1 MTISTATEPRV
12 YTVVG
17 MTCDHCVLSVTEEV
31 AEVAGVD
38 SVDVDLASG
47 RLEVSGAD
55 FADADVAEAVE
66 AAGYEVA
73 S

>member
-1 MTISTATEPRV
+1 MTVSTATQPRT
-12 YTVVG
+12 YTVAG

-31 AEVAGVD
+31 TEVAGVD

-47 RLEVSGAD
+47 RLEVTGAG
-55 FADADVAEAVE
+55 FSDADVAEAVQ

>member
-1 MTISTATEPRV
+1 MTVSTGREPRT

-38 SVDVDLASG
+38 QVDVDLQTG
-47 RLEVSGAD
+47 RLAVSGGD
-55 FADADVAEAVE
+55 FADADVAAAVE
-66 AAGYEVA
+66 AAGYEVSA
-73 S
+73 